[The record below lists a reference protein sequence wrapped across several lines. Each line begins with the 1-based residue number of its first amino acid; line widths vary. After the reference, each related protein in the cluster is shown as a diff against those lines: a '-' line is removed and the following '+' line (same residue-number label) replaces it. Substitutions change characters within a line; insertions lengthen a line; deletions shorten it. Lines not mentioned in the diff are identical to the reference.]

1 MASIIFSFRKRGFV
15 DLRTLASRVKFFLL
29 IGMMIGG
36 GLLWEIEV
44 VAQQGPS
51 PEKAMRR
58 MDRNKDK
65 QISKTEWNGPAR
77 AFEKID
83 TNADHYLSHD
93 ELETWFSKRRARP
106 SGGSPG
112 DATATTLPNQGQMN
126 KDVSN
131 VAWIDTHIH
140 LRRGSG
146 TFSGAAR
153 HAIQLMDK
161 SNIQSAIL
169 MPQPFPKFGRTRN
182 RYDVRELSKIAKAH
196 PGRFLFLGGGHLING
211 IIESTP
217 FDQVTDAIREDF
229 TRKANDILDAGAR
242 GFGEM
247 GMMHLSHFTGH
258 PSYWVRPD
266 HTLFLLLAD
275 IAGKRQAVIDV
286 HMDVVAMAAPTPEH
300 LAGSNPSSMKA
311 NLALFERFVAHNR
324 NARIVLAHAG
334 WDVSGQWSAELSRR
348 LLRPHPN
355 LYMSLKISPKGGLLK
370 HALLTKGVS
379 GAINEEWLA
388 VLKEFPDRFVVG
400 SDSFFAEL
408 GARGRAPGGMT
419 QFRGPLITSFLGRL
433 PPELARKIAKDNVIA
448 IYGVP

>member
-1 MASIIFSFRKRGFV
+1 M
-15 DLRTLASRVKFFLL
+15 L
-29 IGMMIGG
+29 IGMLIGG
-36 GLLWEIEV
+36 GLVWPLEV
-44 VAQQGPS
+44 VARQGPS
-51 PEKAMRR
+51 PEKAMKR

-65 QISKTEWNGPAR
+65 QISKTEWNGPAQ

-93 ELETWFSKRRARP
+93 ELKAWFSKRRVRP

-112 DATATTLPNQGQMN
+112 DATATTLSNQGHTN
-126 KDVSN
+126 TEGNN

-146 TFSGAAR
+146 TFPGAAR

-169 MPQPFPKFGRTRN
+169 MPQPFPKTGRTRN

-211 IIESTP
+211 IIESTHP
-217 FDQVTDAIREDF
+217 DQVTDSVREDF
-229 TRKANDILDAGAR
+229 TRKANGILDSGAR

-247 GMMHLSHFTGH
+247 GMMHLSHFSGH

-266 HTLFLLLAD
+266 HPLFLLLAD
-275 IAGKRQAVIDV
+275 IAGKRHAVIDV
-286 HMDVVAMAAPTPEH
+286 HMDVVAMAAPTPKH
-300 LAGSNPSSMKA
+300 LAGNNPTSMKA
-311 NLALFERFVAHNR
+311 NLALFEQFVAHNR

-348 LLRPHPN
+348 LLSTHPN
-355 LYMSLKISPKGGLLK
+355 LYMSLKISPKGGHLK
-370 HALLTKGVS
+370 NAVLTKGVS
-379 GAINEEWLA
+379 GDINEEWLA
-388 VLKEFPDRFVVG
+388 VIKEFPDRFVVG

-419 QFRGPLITSFLGRL
+419 QFRGPHIAFFLRKL
-433 PPELARKIAKDNVIA
+433 PPELAQKIGTDNVIA
-448 IYGVP
+448 IYGAP